1 MSAAERRE
9 ALWAAR
15 REAFG
20 EQADEIWAAEI
31 RNAKLQESLAGLGDA
46 GHLRVTEKLEAFVE
60 AIHEVYGE
68 DAQSLLAQRRTELMN
83 RFLDVDAVQGDLRA
97 MAADERRAALREL
110 RSGIGMDGEALQR
123 WDALGHVLL
132 AALRQKYFGEQAEL
146 IAAEEAGGFYRY
158 DGERRIG
165 RE

>member
-1 MSAAERRE
+1 MSRSPHRLLLVDDDEKLRRIITLRLEAEGF
-9 ALWAAR
+9 A
-15 REAFG
+15 
-20 EQADEIWAAEI
+20 
-31 RNAKLQESLAGLGDA
+31 
-46 GHLRVTEKLEAFVE
+46 VTEAES
-60 AIHEVYGE
+60 GE
-68 DAQSLLAQRRTELMN
+68 DALSKLKAARPHFVLA
-83 RFLDVDAVQGDLRA
+83 DLRA

-123 WDALGHVLL
+123 WDALDEMRDAAWSRGQQYMAERGQLQAAGAGDGEL